1 MTTNINRLIAR
12 KISIDA
18 IPKGGGI
25 QDAIGFLMNPTA
37 IYETAKRAKEWVG
50 AAIQAVKDAPY
61 NPYGDDDEVIA
72 GVILEQIKKRD
83 KDANLN

>member
-37 IYETAKRAKEWVG
+37 IYETAKREEEWVG
-50 AAIQAVKDAPY
+50 EAIQAVKYAPD

-72 GVILEQIKKRD
+72 GVILEEIEKRNGH
-83 KDANLN
+83 ANLN